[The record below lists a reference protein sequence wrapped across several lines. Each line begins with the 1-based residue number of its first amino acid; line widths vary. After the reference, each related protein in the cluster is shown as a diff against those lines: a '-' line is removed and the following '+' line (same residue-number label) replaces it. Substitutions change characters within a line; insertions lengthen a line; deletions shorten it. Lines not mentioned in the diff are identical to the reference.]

1 MLKSNGN
8 YKNCITFAARKK
20 NGTLTEWLGGGLQN
34 RIRQFESARYLNGKT
49 AIDNQSFVVFL

>member
-34 RIRQFESARYLNGKT
+34 RIRQFESARYLIRRWT
-49 AIDNQSFVVFL
+49 FSLSPFFL